1 MKNKGTFSRVV
12 CIAIMLVMMI
22 PSTVQAS
29 TKSTYYAKT
38 MSPNGLVDSQLPY
51 LPDYTITKVGEER
64 LKNPQD
70 IVTDTKNRHL
80 YIADTDNKRI
90 VVSDYEGNFIRIIG
104 EGVLQSP
111 QGICLGLESNSLY
124 VADRVAEKVFKF
136 STEGELLQE
145 YAIPKEPLFGKNSK
159 FQPIKVAVDI
169 AENIYIV
176 SNGNTNGIIQL
187 SNDGYFLGYFG
198 ANKTKTTLLDVMRKK
213 FYSKEQL
220 AKEIK
225 NHPKTPTN
233 LGSDTNG
240 LIYTIT
246 QGESNNNNGLKK
258 LNMAGSIIFN
268 NYVDPIATDVTISNN
283 GSIYVISQD
292 GFIIEYA
299 KDGGMLFVFGGKDDG
314 TSRVGLFTNATGI
327 TFDENEKLYVLDS
340 SKNEIQVFKPSDF
353 KMTFIPAFDLYYNGH
368 YAESREPWMQVL
380 GQNRVFQYAY
390 RGLGEA
396 EFKLGNY
403 DAAMEAYYQGG
414 YKTGY
419 SDSFWQIRN
428 QWLNH
433 NIITCAF
440 ILLLIFV
447 FNKIFRFT
455 KKKYGY
461 FHKVDE
467 VIERIGSI
475 KLCRELRYLG
485 AFIKHPIDSYYG
497 IRFQHK
503 TSLLSATI
511 LYFISFIIYI
521 VNKYFAGY
529 IFKEAEEGYFNVMFD
544 LFSVGGL
551 VLFLVICNYLVSTIR
566 EGEGSLKVVYMSVAY
581 TFMPYIIIKP
591 ILFVLTH
598 VLTLNE
604 MVILDIGNSVIN
616 IWTFILIFLMI
627 TEIHNYS
634 FSGAVKNILITLV
647 TALVMA
653 IIIFIIYLM
662 FNQLV
667 DFVYSLV
674 KEVMYR
680 AGY

>member
-1 MKNKGTFSRVV
+1 MKKIRSISRVV
-12 CIAIMLVMMI
+12 CIVIILMLML
-22 PSTVQAS
+22 PATVQAS
-29 TKSTYYAKT
+29 TKSTYHAKT
-38 MSPNGLVDSQLPY
+38 MSPEGLVDSQLPY
-51 LPDYTITKVGEER
+51 LPEYTITKVGDEV

-70 IVTDTKNRHL
+70 LATDTDNKHL

-90 VVSDYEGNFIRIIG
+90 VVSDYEGNLIRIIG
-104 EGVLQSP
+104 EGTLQAP
-111 QGICLGLESNSLY
+111 QGICLGQESKSLY

-136 STEGELLQE
+136 NYEGELLQE
-145 YAIPKEPLFGKNSK
+145 YSIPREPLFGKNSK
-159 FQPIKVAVDI
+159 FQPVKVAVDI
-169 AENIYIV
+169 AENLYVV

-198 ANKTKTTLLDVMRKK
+198 ANKTKTTLLDMIRKK

-220 AKEIK
+220 ANEIK

-233 LGSDTNG
+233 LGSDRDG

-246 QGESNNNNGLKK
+246 QGQSGNEDGLKK
-258 LNMAGSIIFN
+258 LNMAGSVILN
-268 NYVDPIATDVTISNN
+268 NHADSIATDVTVSNN

-292 GFIIEYA
+292 GFIIEYS

-353 KMTFIPAFDLYYNGH
+353 KLSFIPAFDLYYNGH
-368 YAESREPWMQVL
+368 YAESREPWVQVL
-380 GQNRVFQYAY
+380 KQNRVFQYAY

-396 EFKLGNY
+396 EYKLGNY
-403 DAAMEAYYQGG
+403 SAAMDAYYLGG
-414 YKTGY
+414 YKAGY

-428 QWLNH
+428 QWLNK
-433 NIITCAF
+433 NIITCVF
-440 ILLLIFV
+440 LLLLIYII
-447 FNKIFRFT
+447 NKVLRFL

-461 FHKVDE
+461 FKKVDQ
-467 VIERIGSI
+467 VIEEIKNI

-485 AFIKHPIDSYYG
+485 AFVRHPIDSYYG
-497 IRFQHK
+497 IRFQQK
-503 TSLLSATI
+503 TSLISATMVYI
-511 LYFISFIIYI
+511 AAFIIFI
-521 VNKYFAGY
+521 VNRYYAGY
-529 IFKEAEEGYFNVMFD
+529 IFKVTEEGYFNVLFD

-551 VLFLVICNYLVSTIR
+551 VLFLVVCNYLVSTIR

-581 TFMPYIIIKP
+581 TFMPYILIKP

-604 MVILDIGNSVIN
+604 VVILNIGSSVIN
-616 IWTFILIFLMI
+616 IWTFLLIFLMI
-627 TEIHNYS
+627 AEIHNYS
-634 FSGAVKNILITLV
+634 FSGVVKNILITLV

-653 IIIFIIYLM
+653 VIIFIIYLM
-662 FNQLV
+662 LNQLL

-680 AGY
+680 VGY